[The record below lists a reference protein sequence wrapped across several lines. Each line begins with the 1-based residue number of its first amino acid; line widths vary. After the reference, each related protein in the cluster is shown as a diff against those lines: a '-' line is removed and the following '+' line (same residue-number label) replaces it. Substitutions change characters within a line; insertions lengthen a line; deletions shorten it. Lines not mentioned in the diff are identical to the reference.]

1 MQTNKQTK
9 NTFIILELFSLKN
22 RFMLKKKELLDSDT
36 KSFNNVTYVFSMGT
50 GLSLVQWL
58 GVQNMAT
65 VSGLEPSLI
74 WNVLF
79 DTYLLCDLE

>member
-58 GVQNMAT
+58 GV
-65 VSGLEPSLI
+65 
-74 WNVLF
+74 
-79 DTYLLCDLE
+79 